1 MFYAIM
7 CDRMRQRLYSRPL
20 RLKSLEFCK
29 GFQDFFSMFFCWSVC
44 FFLTCPRN
52 CYNMRKVLILLSC
65 LTMALNIAAQDI
77 TGVWA
82 QRNSASENGVE
93 MTVSDTLKIAKD
105 GSFYN
110 AAIMEMSMDDGSGQK
125 ATIKMLISCS
135 GTWDYEAG
143 VLTQTY
149 DAKSIR
155 SEMIEQPEGF
165 PKMFANMI
173 AKKSVSELKKHAKRP
188 QRSTVLTLTSDT
200 LKLKDTMEKNPET
213 DSYMRVKTEL

>member
-1 MFYAIM
+1 
-7 CDRMRQRLYSRPL
+7 
-20 RLKSLEFCK
+20 
-29 GFQDFFSMFFCWSVC
+29 
-44 FFLTCPRN
+44 
-52 CYNMRKVLILLSC
+52 MRKVLILLSC
-65 LTMALNIAAQDI
+65 LTMALNVAAQDI

-110 AAIMEMSMDDGSGQK
+110 AAIMEMSMEDGSGQK
-125 ATIKMLISCS
+125 ATIKMLVSCS

-200 LKLKDTMEKNPET
+200 LRLKDTMEKNPET